1 MADFT
6 PEDLSR
12 EIDRLWSRVGSV
24 PLDPSSVSSIP
35 SSPAAGSSLGAEAAW
50 ETVALLKRQAR
61 QREESWR
68 QTMEARDEALRV
80 LRARL
85 ETAENELSG
94 LRARAETEDERALTG
109 ALDAQHRIETSQKAL
124 ALAEARHAEE
134 RRALEEAMQSLRE
147 RIAAETARARASE
160 QRWQAREQ
168 QYLIDVKELQGL
180 VARRDAEAG
189 ASDKELRARDASLAE
204 AKNALQKTLAELL
217 LERKERERASGE
229 REAALKKV
237 DELRA
242 HVDELSRI
250 WEEERAQWRELWDRE
265 RSTWET
271 QRGELAHWEENLRRE
286 REAWHAE
293 LQVKEKA
300 HLELTEDLS
309 GKIRETSQNA
319 EKMSELISSFDKKSA
334 EELERASSASA
345 EATILAASRARARG
359 ERIRRWALAG
369 VVAAALAA
377 AAGPAWRAATV
388 WRFAAESVAPSP
400 VGNPTGLA
408 FDGSSLWV
416 SDWSGKLASVDPA
429 DPRHVRIS
437 AAPKPGG
444 PYRPTAVAA
453 GGGALWTL
461 DAAQSRLLRHSSA
474 APERI
479 LAARPSPG
487 PAPAALAFDGE
498 TVWSY
503 DAVNRS
509 LTRHGGDDA
518 PAQTYALPDDAVPN
532 AMTWADGR
540 LWMYDAKSRKLLVY
554 EIAGGKLTRD
564 AVEPAP
570 EPGVVG
576 LAAAGGPS
584 DRSVYVL
591 VGPSGARGTPEIVRY
606 RLKRLLP
613 FAHF

>member
-6 PEDLSR
+6 PDDLSR
-12 EIDRLWSRVGSV
+12 DIDRLWARVGSASA
-24 PLDPSSVSSIP
+24 DPSSASSL
-35 SSPAAGSSLGAEAAW
+35 SATASAGTSLGADAAW
-50 ETVALLKRQAR
+50 ETVGLLKRQAR
-61 QREESWR
+61 QREEVWR
-68 QTMEARDEALRV
+68 QTMDARDEALRV

-85 ETAENELSG
+85 EAAETELARLH
-94 LRARAETEDERALTG
+94 LRADGEDERAMVG
-109 ALDAQHRIETSQKAL
+109 ALDAEQRIETAQKAL

-134 RRALEEAMQSLRE
+134 RRTLEEAMQSLRE
-147 RIAAETARARASE
+147 RIAAETARARTAE
-160 QRWQAREQ
+160 QRWGAREQ

-180 VARRDAEAG
+180 VARRDAVAG
-189 ASDKELRARDASLAE
+189 ASDKDIRARDASLAE

-293 LQVKEKA
+293 LQVKEKT

-309 GKIRETSQNA
+309 GKIRETTQNA
-319 EKMSELISSFDKKSA
+319 EKMSELITSFDRKSA
-334 EELERASSASA
+334 EDAERASSHAS
-345 EATILAASRARARG
+345 EAPILAASRARARA
-359 ERIRRWALAG
+359 ERVRRGVLAG
-369 VVAAALAA
+369 VVALAVAA

-388 WRFAAESVAPSP
+388 WRFVLEAVAPAP
-400 VGNPTGLA
+400 TGNPTGLA

-416 SDWSGKLASVDPA
+416 SDWSGKLVAVDPA
-429 DPRHVRIS
+429 DPRRVLLS
-437 AAPKPGG
+437 ALPQPGG

-474 APERI
+474 APDRI

-503 DAVNRS
+503 DAVNRA

-518 PAQTYALPDDAVPN
+518 PAQTYALPDDVVPN
-532 AMTWADGR
+532 AMTWVDGR
-540 LWMYDAKSRKLLVY
+540 LWIHDAKASRLLVY
-554 EIAGGKLTRD
+554 AIVAGKLSRE

-570 EPGVVG
+570 AQGVLG
-576 LAAAGGPS
+576 LASAGTPG
-584 DRSVYVL
+584 DRRVYAL
-591 VGPSGARGTPEIVRY
+591 IGPSGARGTAEIVRY

>member
-1 MADFT
+1 VADFT
-6 PEDLSR
+6 PDDLSR
-12 EIDRLWSRVGSV
+12 EIDRLWARVGSASAE
-24 PLDPSSVSSIP
+24 PSSASSI
-35 SSPAAGSSLGAEAAW
+35 SATASAGASIGAEAAW
-50 ETVALLKRQAR
+50 ETVGLLKRQAR
-61 QREESWR
+61 QREDSWR
-68 QTMEARDEALRV
+68 QTMEARDEALRT

-85 ETAENELSG
+85 ETAETELAR
-94 LRARAETEDERALTG
+94 LRLRSDGEDERAVVG
-109 ALDAQHRIETSQKAL
+109 ALDAQQKIETAQKAL

-134 RRALEEAMQSLRE
+134 RRTLADAMQSLRE
-147 RIAAETARARASE
+147 RIAAETARARTAE

-168 QYLIDVKELQGL
+168 QYLIDIKELQGL
-180 VARRDAEAG
+180 VARRDQDAG
-189 ASDKELRARDASLAE
+189 ASDKEIRARDAGLAE

-293 LQVKEKA
+293 LQAKEKT

-309 GKIRETSQNA
+309 GKIRETSLNA
-319 EKMSELISSFDKKSA
+319 EKMSELITSFDQKSA
-334 EELERASSASA
+334 EDLERASARAA
-345 EATILAASRARARG
+345 EGTILQAARARVRA
-359 ERIRRWALAG
+359 ERLRRGAVALVVALAS
-369 VVAAALAA
+369 AA

-388 WRFAAESVAPSP
+388 WRFVPEAVAPAP
-400 VGNPTGLA
+400 TPNPTGLA
-408 FDGSSLWV
+408 FDGTSLWIA
-416 SDWSGKLASVDPA
+416 DWGGRLAAVDAA
-429 DPRHVRIS
+429 DPRRVLLQ
-437 AAPKPGG
+437 AAPQPGG
-444 PYRPTAVAA
+444 PYRPTAIAA

-461 DAAQSRLLRHSSA
+461 DAAQSRLLRHSSS
-474 APERI
+474 APDRI

-487 PAPAALAFDGE
+487 PAPTALAFDGE

-503 DAVNRS
+503 DAVNRA
-509 LTRHGGDDA
+509 LTRHGGDDST
-518 PAQTYALPDDAVPN
+518 AQTYALPDDAVPN

-540 LWMYDAKSRKLLVY
+540 LWVYDAKARRLLVY
-554 EIAGGKLTRD
+554 ELANGKLVRA

-570 EPGVVG
+570 EPGVLG
-576 LAAAGGPS
+576 LAAAGSPG
-584 DRSVYVL
+584 DRRVYVL
-591 VGPSGARGTPEIVRY
+591 VGPSGARGAAEIVRY

>member
-12 EIDRLWSRVGSV
+12 EIDRLWSRVGSAS
-24 PLDPSSVSSIP
+24 LDPSSASAIP
-35 SSPAAGSSLGAEAAW
+35 ASPSAGSSLGAEAAW
-50 ETVALLKRQAR
+50 ETVSLLKRQSR
-61 QREESWR
+61 QREETWR

-94 LRARAETEDERALTG
+94 LRSRAETEDERALAG
-109 ALDAQHRIETSQKAL
+109 ALDAQHRLETAQKAL
-124 ALAEARHAEE
+124 AAAEARHAEE
-134 RRALEEAMQSLRE
+134 RRVLEEAMQSLRE
-147 RIAAETARARASE
+147 RVAAETARARTAE

-217 LERKERERASGE
+217 LERKERERAAGE

-293 LQVKEKA
+293 LQAKEQA
-300 HLELTEDLS
+300 HLALTEDLS
-309 GKIRETSQNA
+309 GKIRETSQTA
-319 EKMSELISSFDKKSA
+319 EKMSELITSFDQKSA
-334 EELERASSASA
+334 EELERAA
-345 EATILAASRARARG
+345 EAPVLAAARARERG
-359 ERIRRWALAG
+359 ERVKRGVLAG
-369 VVAAALAA
+369 VVVLALAA
-377 AAGPAWRAATV
+377 AAVPAWRAATV
-388 WRFAAESVAPSP
+388 WRFAAETVAPAP
-400 VGNPTGLA
+400 FGNPTGLA
-408 FDGSSLWV
+408 FDGTSLWV

-429 DPRHVRIS
+429 DPRRVLLT
-437 AAPKPGG
+437 AAPHPGG

-498 TVWSY
+498 SVWSY
-503 DAVNRS
+503 DAVNRA

-540 LWMYDAKSRKLLVY
+540 LWMYDGKSRKLLVY
-554 EIAGGKLTRD
+554 AIAGGKLVRA

-570 EPGVVG
+570 EAGVVG
-576 LAAAGGPS
+576 LAAAGGPG
-584 DRSVYVL
+584 DRHLYVL
-591 VGPSGARGTPEIVRY
+591 AGPSGARGAAEIVRY